1 MDVVVT
7 SAAASSVVQAIA
19 RIGRV
24 FSSIDE
30 DVVRASGLFDRIR
43 KFPLFEECDDAAVER
58 IAAEATWFGLPGGVY
73 LDRDGEN
80 DEAIFLVVSGR
91 LAVHVAD
98 DKGIDRVV
106 AHVPAG
112 ETVGE
117 MSLIAG
123 DAHSAKLRAMRDS
136 ELLRL
141 SKAAF
146 LRITAREPR
155 VMTTLTRL
163 IIRRLRATTARNAAL
178 MRPKTFALIPLDHDA
193 DALAFGRG
201 LTDMLGSMG
210 VKCVLFDPSH
220 HDEPAENQSNAEQ
233 NSDMVVYVGDEPG
246 SAWSQHCIRQADRVM
261 LLSHAD
267 GAAQSAGFQQ
277 AAAGGRRYELIVLHG
292 AANDHAAQGGVTE
305 GRHNMRHQ
313 RREDVARLARLMT
326 GRAVGVV
333 LAGGGA
339 RGYAH
344 IGAIRAL
351 REAGVKIDM
360 AGGASIG
367 AIIAAGLAMDW
378 SDDEVEERMRRTF
391 VRDKPLND
399 YTLPFVALLRG
410 GKVARQLQGHFGEM
424 RIEDMPLPFFA
435 MTSDLTSG
443 HAVAHRSGLL
453 WRTLKA
459 SVSIPGLL
467 PPVVMGGHLHVDGGI
482 MNNLPVDVM
491 AAEARGAIVAID
503 VVGEAGIAHHDE
515 NFGDNS
521 WFGAWWRRRKGAPTL
536 ASILLRAGTVG
547 NEMQRRVARTQ
558 ADLIIDPPLDGIGLT
573 HWKKFDA
580 AVEAGY
586 RAVAK
591 VLDEKG
597 LPAVL
602 KSAA

>member
-1 MDVVVT
+1 MVIGT
-7 SAAASSVVQAIA
+7 AASTVVQAFA
-19 RIGRV
+19 QIGRV

-30 DVVRASGLFDRIR
+30 DVVRSSGLFDRIR
-43 KFPLFEECDDAAVER
+43 KFPLFNDCDDAAVER
-58 IAAEATWFGLPGGVY
+58 IAAEATWFGLPGGTY

-91 LAVHVAD
+91 LAVHVPD
-98 DKGIDRVV
+98 DKGMDRVV

-141 SKAAF
+141 SKPAF

-178 MRPKTFALIPLDHDA
+178 MRPKTFALIPLEPDA
-193 DALAFGRG
+193 DAIGFGRG
-201 LTDMLGSMG
+201 LTEMLGAMG
-210 VKCVLFDPSH
+210 VKCAFFDPSH
-220 HDEPAENQSNAEQ
+220 HDEPTENQYNAEQ
-233 NSDMVVYVGDEPG
+233 SCDVVVYVGDEAG
-246 SAWSQHCIRQADRVM
+246 SVWSQHCIRQADRVM
-261 LLSHAD
+261 LLTHA
-267 GAAQSAGFQQ
+267 GAAAQSAGFQQ
-277 AAAGGRRYELIVLHG
+277 AAAAGRRYELIVMHG
-292 AANDHAAQGGVTE
+292 AANDQMAPGSVTE
-305 GRHNMRHQ
+305 GRHNIRLKS
-313 RREDVARLARLMT
+313 REDVARLARLMT

-351 REAGVKIDM
+351 REAGVTIDL

-367 AIIAAGLAMDW
+367 AVVAAGISMDW
-378 SDDEVEERMRRTF
+378 KDAELEERMRRTF
-391 VRDKPLND
+391 LRDRPLND
-399 YTLPFVALLRG
+399 YTLPFIALLRG
-410 GKVARQLQGHFGEM
+410 GKVARNLRDHFSDM
-424 RIEDMPLPFFA
+424 RIEDMPLPFFCV
-435 MTSDLTSG
+435 TSDLTTG
-443 HAVAHRSGLL
+443 HAVAHRQGLL
-453 WRTLKA
+453 WRALKA
-459 SVSIPGLL
+459 SASIPGLL
-467 PPVVMGGHLHVDGGI
+467 PPVVMDGHLHVDGGI

-491 AAEARGAIVAID
+491 ASEARGPIIAID
-503 VVGEAGIAHHDE
+503 VVGEAGIACDDE
-515 NFGDNS
+515 NLGDHN
-521 WFGAWWRRRKGAPTL
+521 WFGAWWSRRRGAPTL
-536 ASILLRAGTVG
+536 ASILMRAGTVG
-547 NEMQRRVARTQ
+547 NEMQRRVARAQ
-558 ADLIIDPPLDGIGLT
+558 ADLVIDPPLDGIGLT
-573 HWKKFDA
+573 HWKKFDL

-591 VLDEKG
+591 VLDAKG

-602 KSAA
+602 KSAAA